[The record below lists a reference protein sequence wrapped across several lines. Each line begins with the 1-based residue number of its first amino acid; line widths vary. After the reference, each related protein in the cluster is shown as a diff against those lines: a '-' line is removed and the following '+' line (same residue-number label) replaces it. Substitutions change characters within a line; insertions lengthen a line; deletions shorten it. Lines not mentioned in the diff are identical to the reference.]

1 MINKLSKLML
11 ALVTFS
17 LIGCGSILAP
27 QQQAVINQYEITNL
41 KHVNSIGQNTCES
54 TDSVALFISS
64 TRGVPP
70 YDNYKMYYTTDKY
83 KINAYGYNQW
93 ISNPADM
100 IGGVLATNIISDC
113 AFRNSVTVV
122 STANVRYRL
131 VPFLDII
138 RNEAS
143 ENGKMNA
150 RLAMSLLLID
160 PGQNYTVGAM
170 RFDETVPTDG
180 TPAGYVDS
188 INKLVSQFSS
198 QAIIWLKD
206 NTQPSK

>member
-1 MINKLSKLML
+1 MINKLSKLV
-11 ALVTFS
+11 LVLGAFS
-17 LIGCGSILAP
+17 LIGCGSILSP
-27 QQQAVINQYEITNL
+27 QQQTPVNQYEIANL

-54 TDSVALFISS
+54 SDSVALFISN

-83 KINAYGYNQW
+83 KINSYGYNQW
-93 ISNPADM
+93 VSNPADM
-100 IGGVLATNIISDC
+100 IGGVLATNIISNC
-113 AFRNSVTVV
+113 AFRNSVTSI

-138 RNEAS
+138 RNEAG

-160 PGQNYTVGAM
+160 PQQNYTVGAM
-170 RFDETVPTDG
+170 RFDETILTDG
-180 TPAGYVDS
+180 TPTGYVDG
-188 INKLVSQFSS
+188 INKLVSLFST
-198 QAIIWLKD
+198 QAIAWLKD
-206 NTQPSK
+206 NTQTSK